1 MERAIPMKIWRL
13 YHDQDKYA
21 QIAPISSFDED
32 GVATLHDARKSWT
45 SNWKT
50 PDVKEVRFKGT
61 KWVDVNSYLI
71 MPLCNTKTKKALIC
85 LIENSVEWLPV
96 NVQRKNK
103 KMEINEHFILHVT
116 NMVDALDYEN
126 SAVRYSPYDNQ
137 SIIWIDK
144 FSFLEEKI
152 SGQHIFKLPEMPK
165 NHVFVSDKFRNLVI
179 DNGIIGWEF
188 IEEWDSEK

>member
-1 MERAIPMKIWRL
+1 MKQRTVGNGL
-13 YHDQDKYA
+13 
-21 QIAPISSFDED
+21 
-32 GVATLHDARKSWT
+32 LHLVFLTR
-45 SNWKT
+45 
-50 PDVKEVRFKGT
+50 
-61 KWVDVNSYLI
+61 NSLLSTI
-71 MPLCNTKTKKALIC
+71 FIHSTKKRAD
-85 LIENSVEWLPV
+85 
-96 NVQRKNK
+96 
-103 KMEINEHFILHVT
+103 LHT
-116 NMVDALDYEN
+116 F
-126 SAVRYSPYDNQ
+126 RYFVYTLNQ

>member
-1 MERAIPMKIWRL
+1 MKIWRL

-32 GVATLHDARKSWT
+32 VANPLHDARKSWT

-85 LIENSVEWLPV
+85 LIEDSVEWLPV
-96 NVQRKNK
+96 TVQRKNK
-103 KMEINEHFILHVT
+103 KMEINEHFILHIT
-116 NMVDALDYEN
+116 NIVDALDYEIPLLGI
-126 SAVRYSPYDNQ
+126 RLT
-137 SIIWIDK
+137 IINPLYGLISSHSLK
-144 FSFLEEKI
+144 RRFPGNTFSSCLKCPKI
-152 SGQHIFKLPEMPK
+152 MCLFQINFETS
-165 NHVFVSDKFRNLVI
+165 
-179 DNGIIGWEF
+179 
-188 IEEWDSEK
+188 